1 MPFGTAATTPPFPS
15 DTTEP
20 TPTPNIEK
28 MSATPF
34 PMDAFASLADN
45 QPIACVEGV
54 LTKLYGPKDGTN
66 SNGPWS
72 IQNAELDCKGVI
84 VPVMFKDREP
94 IDQSLKNR
102 TIRLTASTA
111 KGMSGLYA
119 IDDVRNGAT
128 TRKLKVTP
136 SAQLDII
143 DTGRAAEPPRQQAVQ
158 TPPQQAAGQPTGQQQ
173 ASQPAPKDDGHH
185 DLVRAAKQTIIQI
198 LNLHLLVAKAVEK
211 MEAPAFKKA
220 TGLDMSESQRQAATA
235 SIFITCERQGL
246 VRNMPTTLIDD

>member
-1 MPFGTAATTPPFPS
+1 
-15 DTTEP
+15 
-20 TPTPNIEK
+20 

-34 PMDAFASLADN
+34 PMEAFASLADN

-54 LTKLYGPKDGTN
+54 LTKLYGPKNGTN

-72 IQNAELDCKGVI
+72 IQNAELDCKGTI

-94 IDQSLKNR
+94 IDQGLKNR

-119 IDDVRNGAT
+119 IDDERNGAV

-143 DTGRAAEPPRQQAVQ
+143 DNASAAAKPPHQAQ
-158 TPPQQAAGQPTGQQQ
+158 NPPQQASQQATGQQT
-173 ASQPAPKDDGHH
+173 ASKPAASDDGHH
-185 DLVRAAKQTIIQI
+185 DHVRAAKQTIIQV
-198 LNLHLLVAKAVEK
+198 LNLHLLITKAVDK
-211 MEAPAFKKA
+211 MEAPAYKKA

-246 VRNMPTTLIDD
+246 VRNMPTTLIED